1 MPTTLPLD
9 QLIADPSV
17 HARTRIRPRAIR
29 EYAASYR
36 EGDTLPPLDVFKS
49 PDGRMFLADGFHRYY
64 GARAA
69 GQANIAVELFE
80 GNVREATRFACGANA
95 RHGVPRTREDKCFE
109 IAAMLCEPEFAGA
122 SEAEIAKTCRVSRQ
136 LVGKVKPH
144 ATDKAAFKKHI
155 EDEAERRTLARE
167 DRQIARK
174 KAKAEAKASPPPPPP
189 VPDRPLTPQEEA
201 MAALARAAEAADLAR
216 KALAECGR
224 AYPEASR
231 METLMALCEARCHL
245 DELLPAASSPAP
257 RDESLPQTLALLK
270 EFGVDL
276 QAAPQPEKL
285 HAPIPTR
292 SVSEAHCSHPLPP
305 QLDPHQPEKLRASY
319 PAPSHAWGGL
329 GRGAEACFAPANP
342 KSYMADLQPEKLHPA
357 PLDLPADRRIPSETL
372 AQLFAPKPVHPM
384 IAALSEGTIRN
395 VPEVLPIHAKA
406 ASAQPFA
413 NPLLPRQPEKLHPA
427 PDSASSRP
435 SRRDRKK
442 RRRDRPSSSR
452 SPPAD

>member
-1 MPTTLPLD
+1 MKTTLPLD

-29 EYAASYR
+29 DYAASYR

-69 GQANIAVELFE
+69 GHAEIAVELFE
-80 GNVREATRFACGANA
+80 GDVREATRFACGANA

-122 SEAEIAKTCRVSRQ
+122 SDAEIAKTCRVSRQ

-144 ATDKAAFKKHI
+144 AADKAVFKKHM
-155 EDEAERRTLARE
+155 EDQAERRTLARE

-174 KAKAEAKASPPPPPP
+174 KAKAEAKASPPLPSP
-189 VPDRPLTPQEEA
+189 VPDRPLTPHEEA
-201 MAALARAAEAADLAR
+201 MSALARAAEAAGLAR

-231 METLMALCEARCHL
+231 METMMALCEARCHL
-245 DELLPAASSPAP
+245 DELLPPASSPAP
-257 RDESLPQTLALLK
+257 LDASLPQTLALLK

-285 HAPIPTR
+285 HA
-292 SVSEAHCSHPLPP
+292 SC
-305 QLDPHQPEKLRASY
+305 
-319 PAPSHAWGGL
+319 PAPSYARGGL
-329 GRGAEACFAPANP
+329 VKGAEALFAPGNS
-342 KSYMADLQPEKLHPA
+342 KSYIPDLQPEKLHPGLLTPA
-357 PLDLPADRRIPSETL
+357 DLPADRRIPSEQL

-384 IAALSEGTIRN
+384 IAALSEGTIRK

-413 NPLLPRQPEKLHPA
+413 NPLLSRQPEKLHPA
-427 PDSASSRP
+427 PRDASSRR

-442 RRRDRPSSSR
+442 GRRTGPSSSR